1 MTVPVGCGMH
11 AGGPA
16 DGVSG
21 LGRGESLIPWSAE
34 RIPTG
39 DTPEGATRPAA
50 TSVADLHQIQ
60 IRSKVES
67 GGKHLAIPTRTKSS
81 WFPVS

>member
-1 MTVPVGCGMH
+1 MPP
-11 AGGPA
+11 GGLA

-21 LGRGESLIPWSAE
+21 LGRGESLIPRSAE
-34 RIPTG
+34 RIPTR
-39 DTPEGATRPAA
+39 DTQEGETRPQA

-60 IRSKVES
+60 MRSKVES
-67 GGKHLAIPTRTKSS
+67 GVKHLAIPTRTKSS